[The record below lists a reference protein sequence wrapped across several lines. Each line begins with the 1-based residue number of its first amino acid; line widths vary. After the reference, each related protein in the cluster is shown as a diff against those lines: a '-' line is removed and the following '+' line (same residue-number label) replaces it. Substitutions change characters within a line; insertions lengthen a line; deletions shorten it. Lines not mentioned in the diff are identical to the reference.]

1 MAEPNL
7 EIALQNEFLRATR
20 ECIAIGYHPTRFLQ
34 MLGEHG
40 PIATTIQLVMGN
52 HEGFERLWEL
62 RRLDLSIEAIILR
75 EPYRTLFPPEV
86 LERAEQKLREVGFF
100 EKKAPGR

>member
-1 MAEPNL
+1 VAEPNL
-7 EIALQNEFLRATR
+7 KIALQNEFLRATR

-40 PIATTIQLVMGN
+40 PIETSIQLVLGI

-62 RRLDLSIEAIILR
+62 RRLDLSIEAIILQ
-75 EPYRTLFPPEV
+75 EPYRTLFSPEV
-86 LERAEQKLREVGFF
+86 LERARQKLDDVGFF
-100 EKKAPGR
+100 K